1 MKISDLSTFQKKVH
15 FMRDKITLSIDTL
28 GSETKIKDICHG
40 LNLSLERN
48 INFKYLIYG
57 DENIIKQHISN
68 FKSLSKVSEII
79 HCGEFIQMT
88 DIPSEAI
95 KYKKNS
101 SMSRAIESVSQKYSD
116 AALSFGNTGALMT
129 FALLMIKTLTGIRR
143 PSIASIW
150 PNLSGDS
157 IILDLG
163 ANTKQDSRFLIDNA
177 LLGSSLASILFQ
189 IEKPSV
195 GLLNIGTEE
204 NKGNDEVRIASEK
217 LRQLSVKD
225 IVNYSGFVEGNDISI
240 GKTNVV
246 VTDGFSG
253 NIALKTAE
261 GTAKM
266 IQSNLRSAFNS
277 SPFSKLGYFLS
288 AQAIRSMSDKL
299 DPRVHNCGILMGL
312 NSLVVK
318 CHGNSE
324 YKGVSYAA
332 DIIHSLITNNVKEK
346 IEEYMRKIKDSLNN

>member
-1 MKISDLSTFQKKVH
+1 MKDS
-15 FMRDKITLSIDTL
+15 ITLSIDTL

-40 LNLSLERN
+40 LNLSSERN
-48 INFKYLIYG
+48 INFKYLFYG
-57 DENIIKQHISN
+57 NENDLKKNISK
-68 FKSLSKVSEII
+68 FKRLIKVSEVIE
-79 HCGEFIQMT
+79 CDEVVEMT

-95 KYKKNS
+95 KNKKKS
-101 SMSRAIESVSQKYSD
+101 SMSQAIESVSKKHSD

-129 FALLMIKTLTGIRR
+129 FALLMIKTLSGIRR

-189 IEKPSV
+189 IDKPSI
-195 GLLNIGTEE
+195 GLLNVGTEK
-204 NKGNDEVRIASEK
+204 NKGNDEIRMASEK
-217 LRQLSVKD
+217 LQNLSFNN
-225 IVNYSGFVEGNDISI
+225 IVNYFGFVEGNDISL

-266 IQSNLRSAFNS
+266 IQSNLKNAFKS
-277 SPFSKLGYFLS
+277 SISSKLGYALS
-288 AQAIRSMSDKL
+288 SQALRSMSDKL

-318 CHGNSE
+318 CHGESE
-324 YKGVSYAA
+324 HKGVSYAA
-332 DIIHSLITNNVKEK
+332 DIVYSLISNNVNQK
-346 IEEYMRKIKDSLNN
+346 IEEYIKKIKESLDN

>member
-1 MKISDLSTFQKKVH
+1 MKKS
-15 FMRDKITLSIDTL
+15 ITLSIDTL

-40 LNLSLERN
+40 LNLSSERN
-48 INFKYLIYG
+48 INFKYLLYG
-57 DENIIKQHISN
+57 NKKDIKKNISKY
-68 FKSLSKVSEII
+68 KRLLKVSEVIE
-79 HCGEFIQMT
+79 CDEVVEMT

-95 KYKKNS
+95 KNKKKS
-101 SMSRAIESVSQKYSD
+101 SMSLAIESVSKKNSD

-129 FALLMIKTLTGIRR
+129 FALLMIKTLPGIRR

-163 ANTKQDSRFLIDNA
+163 ANTKQDTRFLIDNA

-189 IEKPSV
+189 IDKPSI
-195 GLLNIGTEE
+195 GLLNVGIEK
-204 NKGNDEVRIASEK
+204 NKGNDEIRIASEK
-217 LRQLSVKD
+217 LQNLSINK
-225 IVNYSGFVEGNDISI
+225 IVNYFGFVEGNDISL
-240 GKTNVV
+240 GKTNVI
-246 VTDGFSG
+246 VTDGFTG

-266 IQSNLRSAFNS
+266 IQSNLRNAFKS
-277 SPFSKLGYFLS
+277 SISSKLGYALS
-288 AQAIRSMSDKL
+288 SQALRSMSDKL

-318 CHGNSE
+318 CHGESE
-324 YKGVSYAA
+324 HKGVSYAA
-332 DIIHSLITNNVKEK
+332 DIIYSLIVNNVNQK
-346 IEEYMRKIKDSLNN
+346 IEEYIRKIKESLDN

>member
-1 MKISDLSTFQKKVH
+1 MKKS
-15 FMRDKITLSIDTL
+15 ITLSIDTL

-40 LNLSLERN
+40 LNLSSERN
-48 INFKYLIYG
+48 IDFKYLFYG
-57 DENIIKQHISN
+57 NENDIKKNISK
-68 FKSLSKVSEII
+68 FKRLIKVSEVIE
-79 HCGEFIQMT
+79 CDEVVEMT

-95 KYKKNS
+95 KNKKKS
-101 SMSRAIESVSQKYSD
+101 SMSLAIESVSKKNSD

-129 FALLMIKTLTGIRR
+129 FALLMIKTLPGIRR

-163 ANTKQDSRFLIDNA
+163 ANTKQDTRFLIDNA

-189 IEKPSV
+189 IDKPSI
-195 GLLNIGTEE
+195 GLLNVGIEK
-204 NKGNDEVRIASEK
+204 NKGNDEIRIASEK
-217 LRQLSVKD
+217 LQNLSINK
-225 IVNYSGFVEGNDISI
+225 IVNYFGFVEGNDISL
-240 GKTNVV
+240 GKTNVI
-246 VTDGFSG
+246 VTDGFTG

-261 GTAKM
+261 GTAKL
-266 IQSNLRSAFNS
+266 IQSNLRNAFKS
-277 SPFSKLGYFLS
+277 SILSKLGYALS
-288 AQAIRSMSDKL
+288 AQALRSMSDKL

-318 CHGNSE
+318 CHGESE

-332 DIIHSLITNNVKEK
+332 DIIYSLILNNVNQK
-346 IEEYMRKIKDSLNN
+346 IEEYIRKIKESLDN